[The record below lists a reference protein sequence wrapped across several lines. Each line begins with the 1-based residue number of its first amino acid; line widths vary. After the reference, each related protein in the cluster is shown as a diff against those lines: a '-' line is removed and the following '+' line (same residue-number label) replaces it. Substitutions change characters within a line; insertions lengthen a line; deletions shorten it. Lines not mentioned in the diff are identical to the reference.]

1 MPPRL
6 SGMNTAHR
14 SPFARLLGLAL
25 LLVIASLT
33 GFMALRYALPGQ
45 PWAPP
50 LTNLATQRELL
61 VLHAVSAGL
70 ALMLGPWQFVT
81 RLREQRPRL
90 HRAIGW
96 GYASCLLVGGL
107 TALPL
112 ALQADGGPWGR
123 LGFGLLGLLWL
134 VTTAIALV
142 YIRARRVAAHRRWM
156 LRSFALTAGG
166 ITLRLQI
173 LAGSAFDIPVD
184 AFYTALAWTSW
195 LPQAL
200 WLEWW
205 LWRSAPAAPQ
215 PRTVTDELWPD
226 TQLDGR

>member
-14 SPFARLLGLAL
+14 SSLARRLGFAL
-25 LLVIASLT
+25 LLLT
-33 GFMALRYALPGQ
+33 ALFIGLAALRYALPGQ
-45 PWAPP
+45 PFAPP
-50 LTNLATQRELL
+50 LPNLATQRELL
-61 VLHAVSAGL
+61 VLHAVCGGL

-81 RLREQRPRL
+81 RLRERRPQL
-90 HRAIGW
+90 HRALGW
-96 GYASCLLVGGL
+96 GYASSLLVGGL
-107 TALPL
+107 AALPL
-112 ALQADGGPWGR
+112 ALQADGGPWAR

-142 YIRARRVAAHRRWM
+142 HIRARRVAEHRRWM

-173 LAGSAFDIPVD
+173 LAGSAFGVPVE

-205 LWRSAPAAPQ
+205 LWRSAPARVPPPQ
-215 PRTVTDELWPD
+215 PDWPD
-226 TQLDGR
+226 TRLDAR

>member
-6 SGMNTAHR
+6 SGMNTAPPT
-14 SPFARLLGLAL
+14 PFARRFAFAL
-25 LLVIASLT
+25 LLLT
-33 GFMALRYALPGQ
+33 AFFTGLAALRYGLPGQ
-45 PWAPP
+45 PFAPP
-50 LTNLATQRELL
+50 LTNLITQRELL

-81 RLREQRPRL
+81 RLRERRPRL

-112 ALQADGGPWGR
+112 ALQADGG
-123 LGFGLLGLLWL
+123 LLAQVGFALLGLLWL
-134 VTTAIALV
+134 ASTAIALV
-142 YIRARRVAAHRRWM
+142 HIRARRIAEHRRWM
-156 LRSFALTAGG
+156 LRSFVLTAGG

-173 LAGSAFDIPVD
+173 LVGSAFGVPVE

-195 LPQAL
+195 VPQAL

-205 LWRSAPAAPQ
+205 LWRSAPAPVAQSGSP
-215 PRTVTDELWPD
+215 WPA
-226 TQLDGR
+226 TQMGSN

>member
-1 MPPRL
+1 
-6 SGMNTAHR
+6 MNTAHP
-14 SPFARLLGLAL
+14 SPFARRFGLAL
-25 LLVIASLT
+25 LLVTAAVT

-70 ALMLGPWQFVT
+70 ALMLGPWQFVV

-112 ALQADGGPWGR
+112 ALQANGG
-123 LGFGLLGLLWL
+123 LLAQVGFALLGLLWL
-134 VTTAIALV
+134 ASTAIALV
-142 YIRARRVAAHRRWM
+142 HIRARRVAAHRRWM
-156 LRSFALTAGG
+156 LRSFVLTAGG

-173 LAGSAFDIPVD
+173 LMGSAFGVPVE
-184 AFYTALAWTSW
+184 AFYTALVWSSW

-205 LWRSAPAAPQ
+205 LWRSTPRAPQ
-215 PRTVTDELWPD
+215 PAPVWPD
-226 TQLDGR
+226 PQLGGR

>member
-6 SGMNTAHR
+6 SGMNTAHP
-14 SPFARLLGLAL
+14 SPIARRVGLAL
-25 LLVIASLT
+25 LLLTASAT
-33 GFMALRYALPGQ
+33 GFMALRYGLPGQ
-45 PWAPP
+45 PFAPP
-50 LTNLATQRELL
+50 LMNLVAQRELL

-96 GYASCLLVGGL
+96 AYASCLLVGGL
-107 TALPL
+107 AALPL
-112 ALQADGGPWGR
+112 ALQADGG
-123 LGFGLLGLLWL
+123 LLAQVGFALLGLLWL
-134 VTTAIALV
+134 ASTAVALIH
-142 YIRARRVAAHRRWM
+142 IRARRVAAHRRWM
-156 LRSFALTAGG
+156 LRSFVLTAGG

-173 LAGSAFDIPVD
+173 LAGSAFGVPVE

-205 LWRSAPAAPQ
+205 LWRSGPAPAPQ
-215 PRTVTDELWPD
+215 PGPAWPD

>member
-1 MPPRL
+1 
-6 SGMNTAHR
+6 MNTAHR
-14 SPFARLLGLAL
+14 SSLARRLGFAL
-25 LLVIASLT
+25 LLLTALVIGLA
-33 GFMALRYALPGQ
+33 ALRYALPGQ
-45 PWAPP
+45 PFAPP
-50 LTNLATQRELL
+50 LPNLATQRELL
-61 VLHAVSAGL
+61 VLHAVCGGL

-81 RLREQRPRL
+81 RLRERRPQL
-90 HRAIGW
+90 HRALGW
-96 GYASCLLVGGL
+96 GYASSLLVGGL

-142 YIRARRVAAHRRWM
+142 HIRARRVAAHRRWM
-156 LRSFALTAGG
+156 LRSFALTAAG

-173 LAGSAFDIPVD
+173 FAGSAFNVPVE

>member
-1 MPPRL
+1 
-6 SGMNTAHR
+6 MNTAHPF
-14 SPFARLLGLAL
+14 PFARRLGLAL

-50 LTNLATQRELL
+50 LTNLATQRQML

-81 RLREQRPRL
+81 RLRERRPRL

-112 ALQADGGPWGR
+112 ALQANGGP
-123 LGFGLLGLLWL
+123 LAQVGFALLGLLWL
-134 VTTAIALV
+134 ASTAMALV
-142 YIRARRVAAHRRWM
+142 HIRARRVAAHRHWM
-156 LRSFALTAGG
+156 LRSFVLTAAG

-173 LAGSAFDIPVD
+173 LAGSAFGVPVE

-205 LWRSAPAAPQ
+205 LWRASAAAPVARPEPDWPAA
-215 PRTVTDELWPD
+215 R
-226 TQLDGR
+226 LDAH